1 MPYIKDG
8 KVVESKGFSLR
19 DTLFS
24 ILNLIVFFFTSMLG
38 AGTMD
43 NHTSAFAASR
53 GRGSSS
59 GSAPKGGNIKGLDKP
74 ASSGCAGGAG
84 G

>member
-1 MPYIKDG
+1 MARL
-8 KVVESKGFSLR
+8 VERKRFSPRDILFSL
-19 DTLFS
+19 
-24 ILNLIVFFFTSMLG
+24 LNTITFFFTSMFG

-53 GRGSSS
+53 GRGGSS

-74 ASSGCAGGAG
+74 ASSGCASCGCSG
-84 G
+84 